1 MVNNTDME
9 IYFYHKPQKLS
20 ERKVLQF
27 TVFYPNACSF
37 CFICMETVKES
48 HSPTERSMEKLL
60 WLVKNP
66 CTKTTKLFILFKF
79 HRLQYVIACVCCESK
94 LFAKS
99 VFVFS
104 PLCLPCVPLIQHA
117 HACKAASVS

>member
-37 CFICMETVKES
+37 WFICMETVKES
-48 HSPTERSMEKLL
+48 HSPTERSMEKFL

-66 CTKTTKLFILFKF
+66 CTKTRKLFILFKF
-79 HRLQYVIACVCCESK
+79 CRLQYVIVCVVNLNFLPN
-94 LFAKS
+94 LFLSS
-99 VFVFS
+99 VHYVCPVFH
-104 PLCLPCVPLIQHA
+104 L
-117 HACKAASVS
+117 